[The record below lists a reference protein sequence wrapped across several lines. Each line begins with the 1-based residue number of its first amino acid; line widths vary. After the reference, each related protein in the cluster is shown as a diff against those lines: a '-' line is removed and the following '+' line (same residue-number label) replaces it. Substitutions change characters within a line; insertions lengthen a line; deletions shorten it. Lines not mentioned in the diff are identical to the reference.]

1 MSRLHTLYQRLTAAI
16 SLAVFNDATHWALVQ
31 IANAPMVE
39 IHTEEFTVDG
49 NVITGRC
56 DVVVRDLD
64 ANPLATL
71 NGVEVSL
78 PIRVAINGEPVA
90 VRMVFCDGLFDFVQV
105 TDRNGFT
112 AGVQR
117 IG

>member
-1 MSRLHTLYQRLTAAI
+1 MSRFQTLYQRLTAAI
-16 SLAVFNDATHWALVQ
+16 SLAVFNDATEWALIQ

-39 IHTEEFTVDG
+39 IDTKDFTVNG

-64 ANPLATL
+64 ANPLTSL
-71 NGVEVSL
+71 TGVDVSL
-78 PIRVAINGEPVA
+78 PIKVAINGDPVA
-90 VRMVFCDGLFDFVQV
+90 VRMVFCDGLFDFVQI
-105 TDRNGFT
+105 TDRDGFT